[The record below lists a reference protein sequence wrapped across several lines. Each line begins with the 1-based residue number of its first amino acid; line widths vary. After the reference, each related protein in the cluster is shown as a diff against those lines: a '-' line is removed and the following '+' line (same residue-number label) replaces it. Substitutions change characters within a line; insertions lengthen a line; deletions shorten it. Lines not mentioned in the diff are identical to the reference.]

1 MKRGLKAL
9 HVRPEVPTPLSNI
22 PCPDEKGTE
31 SWGYAGDA
39 MIWMSNIPC
48 PDEKGTE
55 SGRVIDVAIMPD
67 VGNIPC
73 PDEKGTERQK
83 SHADR
88 ENHHSVTFLAPMK
101 RGLKDNFLYD

>member
-1 MKRGLKAL
+1 MKRGLK
-9 HVRPEVPTPLSNI
+9 VTEVGWVFCGTLGNI

-55 SGRVIDVAIMPD
+55 S
-67 VGNIPC
+67 IPQWLVVSGQWLADLWT
-73 PDEKGTERQK
+73 DE
-83 SHADR
+83 
-88 ENHHSVTFLAPMK
+88 V
-101 RGLKDNFLYD
+101 